1 MDITQDLNVR
11 FDSIVAELEPL
22 ESLEAAD
29 WGEFF
34 GGVAIGIGI
43 VGLVAAG
50 IAIT

>member
-22 ESLEAAD
+22 ESLEAAN
-29 WGEFF
+29 WGDFF